1 MLELLATG
9 IANSV
14 NFVRPHRLVLV
25 SNLLR
30 HEAFSGPLVR
40 QIRGMLLSELVDR
53 VRIDLW
59 DQPAFQSAETAG
71 WVALANLY
79 TDAWEPITTSAA
91 ADEEKAAAR
100 A

>member
-1 MLELLATG
+1 
-9 IANSV
+9 V

-30 HEAFSGPLVR
+30 YDTFSVPLVR
-40 QIRGMLLSELVDR
+40 QIRGMLLSELADR

-71 WVALANLY
+71 WAALANLY
-79 TDAWEPITTSAA
+79 TDAWAPTTMKTAR
-91 ADEEKAAAR
+91 DKEKAAAEI
-100 A
+100 